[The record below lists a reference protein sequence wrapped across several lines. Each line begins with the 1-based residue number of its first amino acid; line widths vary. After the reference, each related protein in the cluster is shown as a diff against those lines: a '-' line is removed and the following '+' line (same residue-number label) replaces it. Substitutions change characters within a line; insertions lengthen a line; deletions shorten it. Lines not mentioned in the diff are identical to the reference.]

1 MAFKA
6 QSEQNAGVPG
16 TQQSPVEA
24 IKDDATLRAQAQ
36 ANTDTEHSMS
46 LRDAIRLYPKSVIY
60 CFVLSM
66 AIIMEGYQVGLVP
79 SLFAQPA
86 FQRKYGRARP
96 DGSHQ
101 LDNRYQSALTAAVQV
116 GSILGYWLS
125 GMLIEKIGYK
135 RTMQVALLSITCFIF
150 VIFFAPSIILL
161 VIGEG
166 LLGIPWGIIQTLT
179 TTYAAEVSPVALR
192 AYLTSYVNLCWA
204 IGIFISTGVLRGTVD
219 RLDQWAYRIPFALQ
233 WIWPVPIIIGVSFA
247 PERYAFTTNFK
258 EGCSLTE
265 CSSPWWLVRKNR
277 IDDARKAL
285 MSLTSAKD
293 MEHDIESVLAMIRHT
308 VSQEERVDQG
318 TRYRDCLR
326 GVSLRRTEIT
336 CVAGAIPFLAGTGF
350 TSQAIYFLSV
360 AGLSSDA
367 AYSLGLGQNALGFI
381 GVLTSW
387 ALMHRF
393 GRRTLYLWGLTITC
407 IILLLVGILG
417 SVPSDSNKGPIWATG
432 ALMMTHTF
440 VYSACLGPVAYAIVG
455 ETPSSRHR
463 NKTVAIARIFLNL
476 FNFGGSWLN
485 PAIINPTAWGLA
497 GKGGYIWC
505 GIAFASLVWTFFRF
519 PEMRDFTYGEI
530 DDLFQREIPARQF
543 AESSAHVAASAER

>member
-1 MAFKA
+1 
-6 QSEQNAGVPG
+6 
-16 TQQSPVEA
+16 
-24 IKDDATLRAQAQ
+24 
-36 ANTDTEHSMS
+36 MS
-46 LRDAIRLYPKSVIY
+46 LRDAIRLYPKSVLY
-60 CFVLSM
+60 CVVLSM
-66 AIIMEGYQVGLVP
+66 AIVMEGYQVGLVP

-86 FQRKYGRARP
+86 FQQKYGRSRP

-101 LDNRYQSALTAAVQV
+101 LDSRYQSALTAAVQA
-116 GSILGYWLS
+116 GSILGYWIS
-125 GMLIEKIGYK
+125 GMLIERIGYK
-135 RTMQVALLSITCFIF
+135 GTMQIALCSITCFIF
-150 VIFFAPSIILL
+150 IIFFAPSIVLL

-192 AYLTSYVNLCWA
+192 AYLTSYVNLCWS
-204 IGIFISTGVLRGTVD
+204 IGGFISTGVLRGTVG
-219 RLDQWAYRIPFALQ
+219 RLDQWAYRIPFAIQ
-233 WIWPVPIIIGVSFA
+233 WIWPLPIIIGVSFA
-247 PERYAFTTNFK
+247 PERYVSTTSRRNNYL
-258 EGCSLTE
+258 LTDP
-265 CSSPWWLVRKNR
+265 CSPWWLVRKNR
-277 IDDARKAL
+277 IEDARKAL

-293 MEHDIESVLAMIRHT
+293 MEHDTESVLAMIRHT
-308 VSQEERVDQG
+308 VSHEEHVDQG
-318 TRYRDCLR
+318 ARYRDCLQ

-336 CVAGAIPFLAGTGF
+336 CVAGAVPFLAGTGF
-350 TSQAIYFLSV
+350 TGQAIYFLSV

-367 AYSLGLGQNALGFI
+367 AYSLGLGQNALSFV

-407 IILLLVGILG
+407 IIMLLVGILG

-432 ALMMTHTF
+432 ALMTTHTF
-440 VYSACLGPVAYAIVG
+440 VYSACLGPVAYAVVG

-505 GIAFASLVWTFFRF
+505 GVAFATLVWTFFRF
-519 PEMRDFTYGEI
+519 PEMKGRTYGEI
-530 DDLFQREIPARQF
+530 VGLPPDCVFIR
-543 AESSAHVAASAER
+543 